1 MYTRE
6 QHWAQIQGLTDEETS
21 VLRKRVPEIS
31 LRSMLVLRLPHR
43 LLTLLTAYSPL

>member
-1 MYTRE
+1 MYTQE
-6 QHWAQIQGLTDEETS
+6 QHWAQIQGLTDEEIS
-21 VLRKRVPEIS
+21 VLRMCVPEIS